1 MVEPEPVG
9 DLSPVPPEWL
19 SETGKRIWSATLPFL
34 LRGVVGA
41 SDFQVLAAFCN
52 QAAVHAQAIR
62 AQATLDA
69 GKEMPFLTR
78 GKDGT
83 PIVSPYIRVARQ
95 AATAMTQFAA
105 ELGLTPT
112 ARARIGAMAFAPEA
126 PTMPSA
132 EDPWSAFKVIE
143 GGRRKA

>member
-19 SETGKRIWSATLPFL
+19 SETGKRVWTATLPFL

-41 SDFQVLAAFCN
+41 SDYQVLAAFCN
-52 QAAVHAQAIR
+52 QAAVHAQAVK

-69 GKEMPFLTR
+69 GKEMPFLAR
-78 GKDGT
+78 GKDGS

-95 AATAMTQFAA
+95 SAMAMTALAA
-105 ELGLTPT
+105 ELALTPT

-132 EDPWSAFKVIE
+132 EDPWNAFKVIE